1 MTWMDNKSKI
11 LYFRYFYGG
20 REDVYAF
27 RVPQG
32 GYRPRRRKRYNLTD
46 ALIISHMQGKVMLGA
61 YPLMRDGTTRWVAAD
76 FDGKNN
82 NAFEEAR
89 ALSEALR
96 SYDIETLCNTSQSGN
111 GVHVRVIFE
120 GYVPAWFARNLMK
133 AFIEKEGIRKI
144 ADGGAFD
151 RLFPTQDELTIDDNS
166 AIGNQIAMPLHMGA
180 AKSRGGSMLLD
191 NEFKPIPLGDETWDA
206 IELYDRVKR
215 VSIGDALQNINRYD
229 LLLTGPERL
238 RRALE
243 RSLPPPPQPSHNR
256 NKSEGGRR
264 RDRNAADLKKMVE
277 ECEFMRYANQGRVEY
292 FEWIAL
298 ASNFAQFDAVGGRRF
313 FHIASR
319 DDERYDYEQT
329 EKKYDN
335 ILRSFNA
342 PITCRK
348 IAQEGWSCPMLGSDG
363 QCDKFRD
370 AYGRGPRAPAAI
382 PFFVEKEEAA

>member
-1 MTWMDNKSKI
+1 MNNKLKI
-11 LYFRYFYGG
+11 LYFRYFFGG

-27 RVPQG
+27 RVYEG
-32 GYRPRRRKRYNLTD
+32 GYRPRRRPRYDLTD
-46 ALIISHMQGKVMLGA
+46 SLIISHMQGQVMLGA

-89 ALSEALR
+89 VLSEALR
-96 SYDIETLCNTSQSGN
+96 SYDIETLCNTSQSGK

-120 GYVPAWFARNLMK
+120 SYIASWFARNLMK
-133 AFIEKEGIRKI
+133 AFIEKEGIQKI
-144 ADGGAFD
+144 GDGGAFD
-151 RLFPTQDELTIDDNS
+151 RLFPTQDELTPNDDS
-166 AIGNQIAMPLHMGA
+166 ALGNQIAMPLHLGA
-180 AKSRGGSMLLD
+180 ANERGGSLLLD
-191 NEFKPIPLGDETWDA
+191 NDFEPVRLGDETWDMV
-206 IELYDRVKR
+206 ELYDRVKP
-215 VSIGDALQNINRYD
+215 VAVGDALHDIGRHD
-229 LLLTGPERL
+229 LLLTGSERV

-243 RSLPPPPQPSHNR
+243 RSLPPPPGYGGSR
-256 NKSEGGRR
+256 SEGGRR
-264 RDRNAADLKKMVE
+264 RPRNTADLRKMVE
-277 ECEFMRYANQGRVEY
+277 ECEFMRYANQGHVEY

-298 ASNFAQFDAVGGRRF
+298 AANFAQFDKVGGRRF
-313 FHIASR
+313 FHILSAR
-319 DDERYDYEQT
+319 DSARYSQEQA

-335 ILRSFNA
+335 ILHSFNA

-363 QCDKFRD
+363 QCEKFRD